1 MEVTSYQPKYLT
13 ALQALYLESRQD
25 TFHWADADAF
35 KLSDFDLDTEGEQIW
50 VVVSGDK
57 VLPLFGNLKASSITS
72 MFARE
77 RYVLGLVLLY
87 SILANNITLV

>member
-1 MEVTSYQPKYLT
+1 MEVTRHQPKYLN
-13 ALQALYLESRQD
+13 ALQAIYLESRQN

-50 VVVSGDK
+50 VAVSGDK
-57 VLPLFGNLKASSITS
+57 VLGFASLKASSITS

-77 RYVLGLVLLY
+77 RYVLD
-87 SILANNITLV
+87 